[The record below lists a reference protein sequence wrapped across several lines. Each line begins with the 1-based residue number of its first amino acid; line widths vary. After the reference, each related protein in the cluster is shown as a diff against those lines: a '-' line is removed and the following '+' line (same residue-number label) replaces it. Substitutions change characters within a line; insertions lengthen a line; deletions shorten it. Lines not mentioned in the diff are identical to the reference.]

1 LKRSSIFVLWKLKY
15 QNYKKNPVLV
25 ALRHKKMDREKI
37 ISFFT
42 SGTVR
47 GGTEN
52 KIVLR
57 DIVKTYPYFQ
67 LAQVLYARQ
76 MYDDN
81 DTDVTSRL
89 KLASAYAPNRK
100 AMYMLFRKPSDKKA
114 IQPEL
119 KIVAPVKEEVKYN
132 IVFKAKEEPISSL
145 RETKQSDF
153 QNTDIAISNEVVL
166 PSVEKKPIE
175 KAGKAS
181 PVSETFLEK
190 EILSAFS
197 IAQIEKQVDEMASLP
212 SKGGLNTT
220 SSEISPSGSGG
231 ALLNPPLEGREAVHN
246 FTDWLKLLPATDIKV
261 EKGKTEPKEGPKKAT
276 DIIAQFLTNQ
286 PRISKPKAEFFS
298 PHKAAKLSIAEDDDI
313 VSETLAKIY
322 VQQGSLHKA
331 LKAYETL
338 LLQNPEKKAYFAARI
353 KEIRGLIDSGNAK
366 K

>member
-1 LKRSSIFVLWKLKY
+1 VLWKLKY

-25 ALRHKKMDREKI
+25 ALWHKKMDREKI

-42 SGTVR
+42 SGELQ

-52 KIVLR
+52 RTVLH

-100 AMYMLFRKPSDKKA
+100 AMYMLFHKPLDKKQGA
-114 IQPEL
+114 QPEV
-119 KIVAPVKEEVKYN
+119 KIATPVKEEVKYN
-132 IVFKAKEEPISSL
+132 IVFKAKEEVSIPV
-145 RETKQSDF
+145 K
-153 QNTDIAISNEVVL
+153 NVNVAISNEVVL
-166 PSVEKKPIE
+166 PVVEEKPLKKEE
-175 KAGKAS
+175 KQS

-190 EILSAFS
+190 EILSAVS
-197 IAQIEKQVDEMASLP
+197 IAQIEKQVDEMAPLP
-212 SKGGLNTT
+212 PKVGLNTT
-220 SSEISPSGSGG
+220 GSEISPLGSGG
-231 ALLNPPLEGREAVHN
+231 ALVNPPLEGREAVHN
-246 FTDWLKLLPATDIKV
+246 FTDWLKLLPGADIKT
-261 EKGKTEPKEGPKKAT
+261 EKAKTEPKEGPKKAT

-322 VQQGSLHKA
+322 LQQGSLHKA

-353 KEIRGLIDSGNAK
+353 KEIRGLIDSGIAK

>member
-1 LKRSSIFVLWKLKY
+1 
-15 QNYKKNPVLV
+15 
-25 ALRHKKMDREKI
+25 MDREKI

-42 SGTVR
+42 SGELQ

-52 KIVLR
+52 KTVLH

-114 IQPEL
+114 VKPEI

-153 QNTDIAISNEVVL
+153 KNADIAISNEVVL
-166 PSVEKKPIE
+166 PAVEKKPIE
-175 KAGKAS
+175 KVETVAPSLREKQS

-190 EILSAFS
+190 EILSAVS
-197 IAQIEKQVDEMASLP
+197 IAQTEKLVAEIPPVIEEEKKVHIE
-212 SKGGLNTT
+212 SKEVKKH
-220 SSEISPSGSGG
+220 EISAS
-231 ALLNPPLEGREAVHN
+231 EEHN
-246 FTDWLKLLPATDIKV
+246 FTDWLKLLPGADIKT

-276 DIIAQFLTNQ
+276 DIIARFLTNQ

-338 LLQNPEKKAYFAARI
+338 LLQNPEKKAYFAGRI
-353 KEIRGLIDSGNAK
+353 KEIRGLIDSGIAK

>member
-1 LKRSSIFVLWKLKY
+1 
-15 QNYKKNPVLV
+15 
-25 ALRHKKMDREKI
+25 MDREKI

-42 SGTVR
+42 SGELQ

-52 KIVLR
+52 KTVLH

-100 AMYMLFRKPSDKKA
+100 AMYMLFRKPTDKKA
-114 IQPEL
+114 VQPEL

-132 IVFKAKEEPISSL
+132 IIFKAKEEPISSL
-145 RETKQSDF
+145 RETKQSYF
-153 QNTDIAISNEVVL
+153 QNADIAISNEVVL
-166 PSVEKKPIE
+166 PAVEKKPIE
-175 KAGKAS
+175 KVEKAS

-190 EILSAFS
+190 EILSAVS
-197 IAQIEKQVDEMASLP
+197 IAQIEKQVAEIPPVIEEEKKVSTEPKEIKKHEVLAS
-212 SKGGLNTT
+212 
-220 SSEISPSGSGG
+220 E
-231 ALLNPPLEGREAVHN
+231 EHN
-246 FTDWLKLLPATDIKV
+246 FTDWLKLLPGVDIKT

-276 DIIAQFLTNQ
+276 DIIARFLTNQ

-338 LLQNPEKKAYFAARI
+338 LLQNPEKKAYFAGRI
-353 KEIRGLIDSGNAK
+353 KEIRGLIDSGIAK